1 MTKAHELFH
10 RQKLKLHDSFAKSF
24 VELHQEYIWPTYHI
38 RLTISCFGLE
48 SNNAF
53 LVRSISVTRV
63 FDLKMDEIDSKESI
77 DGDHVS

>member
-10 RQKLKLHDSFAKSF
+10 RQKLKLRDNFSKSF
-24 VELHQEYIWPTYHI
+24 QLHQEYITPTYYI
-38 RLTISCFGLE
+38 RLTISCLGLE

-53 LVRSISVTRV
+53 LVRSISVTSV
-63 FDLKMDEIDSKESI
+63 FDLKIDEIDSKESI